1 MDNFGYSRLC
11 ITYAVPACPLGVV
24 LLLRH
29 SQKGDLPRDVV
40 CSPVEEALPA
50 VIVAV
55 GQKQPGQTFQASSGF
70 TVPAAN
76 KRLLNC

>member
-1 MDNFGYSRLC
+1 MGCASHKLCLPSPLVALC
-11 ITYAVPACPLGVV
+11 IV
-24 LLLRH
+24 LLILRH
-29 SQKGDLPRDVV
+29 SQKGDLPKDMV

-55 GQKQPGQTFQASSGF
+55 GQKQPRQTFQASSGL

-76 KRLLNC
+76 